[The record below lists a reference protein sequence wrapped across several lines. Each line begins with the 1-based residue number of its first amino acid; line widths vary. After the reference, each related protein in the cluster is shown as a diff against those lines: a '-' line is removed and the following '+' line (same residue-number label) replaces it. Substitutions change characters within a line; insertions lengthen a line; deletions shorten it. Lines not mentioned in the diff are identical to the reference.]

1 MKRIAVFASGSGTNA
16 ENLIRYFSCHKEI
29 TVALVVANR
38 PDASVLERAK
48 RLQVPALVF
57 NRVDFYP
64 LTTSEKCSHPLLD
77 ALAAAQID
85 YIVLAGFLWL
95 IPSYL
100 LETYPNRIVNIHPA
114 LLPAYGGK
122 GMYGMYVHR
131 AVIQNGETES
141 GITIHLV
148 DEQYD
153 NGSHL
158 FQARC
163 RIDSGETPDSLAHKI
178 HLLEQEHF
186 PKVVEEWI
194 NARLLQ

>member
-1 MKRIAVFASGSGTNA
+1 MKKIAVFASGSGTNA
-16 ENLIRYFSCHKEI
+16 ENLIRYFDPQKEI
-29 TVALVVANR
+29 TVALIVTNR
-38 PDASVLERAK
+38 SDASVLERAK
-48 RLQVPALVF
+48 RLHVPALIF
-57 NRVDFYP
+57 DRADFYP
-64 LTTSEKCSHPLLD
+64 DTTSKECNYPLLD

-100 LETYPNRIVNIHPA
+100 LEAYPNRIVNIHPA

-131 AVIQNGETES
+131 AVIQNRETES
-141 GITIHLV
+141 GITIHIV
-148 DEQYD
+148 DEHYD

-163 RIDSGETPDSLAHKI
+163 RIDSGETPDSLAQKI

-194 NARLLQ
+194 NGRPLQ